1 MSTSPGS
8 LWKNYSSLTH
18 RRRWGE
24 NKIIGRFHSPLV
36 KSRHKLKGRWG
47 KQASEIWKQ
56 KRTVRKT
63 QRVAV
68 GSVGRGAQLP
78 SHGGLG
84 MGGARSAIHRNN
96 PRLGG
101 IWDALRE
108 YLTVSVGTAVRSWD
122 LGQVCT
128 CTSIWDPP
136 GFWCFSFLVKL
147 GKARI
152 TAQLGSPLPRSH
164 EHNYVH
170 HFLWIKQQRR
180 TPGALEELGWEAGML
195 GLHWIPG
202 PWVEFRGSINLDV
215 KIILLCFHCCPA
227 ETEHFLHLWMFQPA
241 PGVIA
246 ESRTLSPREITGS
259 LKPQDS

>member
-1 MSTSPGS
+1 M
-8 LWKNYSSLTH
+8 
-18 RRRWGE
+18 
-24 NKIIGRFHSPLV
+24 
-36 KSRHKLKGRWG
+36 
-47 KQASEIWKQ
+47 
-56 KRTVRKT
+56 RKT
-63 QRVAV
+63 GLWNMEAEKDSEENPEG
-68 GSVGRGAQLP
+68 GSGLCGEGSPAAKSWWPGDGRGPKCHP
-78 SHGGLG
+78 SQQPPARWHLGCPEGISYRVGGDS
-84 MGGARSAIHRNN
+84 R
-96 PRLGG
+96 
-101 IWDALRE
+101 
-108 YLTVSVGTAVRSWD
+108 RSWD

-202 PWVEFRGSINLDV
+202 PWVEFRGSINLDL

-241 PGVIA
+241 PGVIT